1 MAEKTVNLNIR
12 TNKNLKESVGEIL
25 RSMGLDHS
33 TVVNMLYRQILL
45 RKEIPFSI
53 KVPNKLTQKAI
64 NELEGD
70 VDLKTYGNSEEL
82 FKELGG

>member
-70 VDLKTYGNSEEL
+70 SDLKTYGNSDEL
-82 FKELGG
+82 FKEFGV

>member
-70 VDLKTYGNSEEL
+70 SDLKTYGNSDEL
-82 FKELGG
+82 LKELGG

>member
-70 VDLKTYGNSEEL
+70 SNLKTYGNSDEL

>member
-64 NELEGD
+64 NVLEGD
-70 VDLKTYGNSEEL
+70 SNLKTYGNSDDL
-82 FKELGG
+82 FKELGA

>member
-70 VDLKTYGNSEEL
+70 SNLKTYGNSDDL
-82 FKELGG
+82 FKELGA

>member
-70 VDLKTYGNSEEL
+70 ADLKTYGNSDEL
-82 FKELGG
+82 FKELGS

>member
-45 RKEIPFSI
+45 RKEIPFTI
-53 KVPNKLTQKAI
+53 KVPNKITQEAI
-64 NELEGD
+64 NELESGA
-70 VDLKTYGNSEEL
+70 DLKTYGNSDEM
-82 FKELGG
+82 FKELGV

>member
-1 MAEKTVNLNIR
+1 MAEKSVNLNIR

-70 VDLKTYGNSEEL
+70 SDLKTYGNSDEL